1 VGLPISE
8 RKLLL
13 GFGDL
18 IAVNAAVLIAL
29 RVWAV
34 VGEIPFTSR
43 FVLSQAHW
51 FILLSALWLML
62 AAANNFYDLAL
73 TARWARSQAHLLRI
87 TLQLL
92 AIYLLI
98 FFVSPREAL
107 PRLFILYYAVASYLL
122 IAVWRLGRPFLIGW
136 APLRRRALIVGTGW
150 SAQSIIEAL
159 AQHAPDDYE
168 VVGVAREAHPRA
180 EVVNSELI
188 IGSGAD
194 LPALA
199 QQHRASEIILASSE
213 TIDGALFQAI
223 MDCYEQGIPITPM
236 PLLYERLTGMVPVE
250 YVGGHWNVV
259 LPLEGISPL
268 NPYPLLK
275 RMMDIMLSLIGLAMF
290 GLMLPLLALAITLDS
305 PGPLFY
311 RQERVGR
318 AGRLFMLTKLRTMVP
333 DAEAQRGPLWA
344 VAHDPRITRVG
355 ALLRRTRLDEVPQL
369 LNVLAGEMSLV
380 GPRPERPYFVERLQN
395 SIPFYRTRLTV
406 RPGLTGW
413 AQVNYRYGSSEED
426 ALVKLKYDLY
436 YIRHQSILLDALIL
450 LRTVAR
456 VVRMQGI

>member
-1 VGLPISE
+1 
-8 RKLLL
+8 
-13 GFGDL
+13 
-18 IAVNAAVLIAL
+18 
-29 RVWAV
+29 
-34 VGEIPFTSR
+34 
-43 FVLSQAHW
+43 
-51 FILLSALWLML
+51 
-62 AAANNFYDLAL
+62 
-73 TARWARSQAHLLRI
+73 
-87 TLQLL
+87 
-92 AIYLLI
+92 
-98 FFVSPREAL
+98 
-107 PRLFILYYAVASYLL
+107 
-122 IAVWRLGRPFLIGW
+122 
-136 APLRRRALIVGTGW
+136 
-150 SAQSIIEAL
+150 
-159 AQHAPDDYE
+159 
-168 VVGVAREAHPRA
+168 
-180 EVVNSELI
+180 
-188 IGSGAD
+188 
-194 LPALA
+194 
-199 QQHRASEIILASSE
+199 
-213 TIDGALFQAI
+213 
-223 MDCYEQGIPITPM
+223 
-236 PLLYERLTGMVPVE
+236 MVPVE